1 MSGFSLKAIR
11 FCFQFYFYSFTLVD
25 IRGDDQQTFW
35 FPLQMLLQQNSNISS
50 RRASDKLINKIIIS
64 ITTHLYSK
72 KSSQCKKCIF
82 LDISILLGHP

>member
-11 FCFQFYFYSFTLVD
+11 FCFQFYFYSFTLID

-50 RRASDKLINKIIIS
+50 RRASDKLINIS